1 MNANGI
7 AQCDACVLSVVR
19 GVPVELS
26 AIACLERIK
35 NPIKAARAL
44 YSTDL
49 NAKGLLFTQK
59 PILVVGEGAYEFAIA
74 SGCELSDSWSCKLG
88 NRRKGYKCLCSFFW
102 KWRNAADEPAV

>member
-7 AQCDACVLSVVR
+7 AQCDACVLSVAR
-19 GVPVELS
+19 GVPVEFS

-49 NAKGLLFTQK
+49 NAKGTQK

-74 SGCELSDSWSCKLG
+74 SGCELSDSEVQACISH
-88 NRRKGYKCLCSFFW
+88 SI
-102 KWRNAADEPAV
+102 